1 MWASSQEVPIGE
13 IDSAEGCSIPER
25 ISHGDCLVVVSVEF
39 GRSVMSVGESPA
51 PRQKNRWSSGLP
63 RSSESPPHPPEDLSK
78 HSAAVDGFRAG
89 HFSWPWRNVDAKV
102 RQSPARIPVHDAR
115 RGKERPAAEVIP

>member
-25 ISHGDCLVVVSVEF
+25 ISHGGCLVVVSVEF

-63 RSSESPPHPPEDLSK
+63 RSSESPPSPG
-78 HSAAVDGFRAG
+78 GFVQAQRCSGRLQGRPFLLAMEKC
-89 HFSWPWRNVDAKV
+89 R
-102 RQSPARIPVHDAR
+102 RQSPPIAGAHSRPR
-115 RGKERPAAEVIP
+115 RQTGKRASSS